1 MGGCRSRESSTRHI
15 QFLRARP
22 TPGDQ
27 KGQEETRGNQG
38 GRGEPRN
45 LGMGSAELQENTGV
59 TWFGQAG
66 DPSRQSQIW
75 QPHFTGAPGAAWPK
89 GPAQLA
95 HEVTPPNLSFQQ
107 PPEPLPPHH
116 PCPRQTG
123 THLTGNTSS
132 WREEAPGRSLPA
144 SPCSEHAVHLL
155 YPHSPCPATH
165 HEEPQHARTPGA
177 PTGTVTPTQQHPGWA
192 VRRDHHPYPVLGLQV
207 WQGSST
213 WSILV

>member
-15 QFLRARP
+15 LFLRARP

-27 KGQEETRGNQG
+27 KGQEETCGNQG

-45 LGMGSAELQENTGV
+45 LGMGSAKLQENTGV

-66 DPSRQSQIW
+66 DPSRQSQIC
-75 QPHFTGAPGAAWPK
+75 QPHFTGAPGAAWPHS
-89 GPAQLA
+89 PAQLA
-95 HEVTPPNLSFQQ
+95 HEVTPPNPSFQQ

-123 THLTGNTSS
+123 THLTGNTTS

-155 YPHSPCPATH
+155 YPHSPCPA
-165 HEEPQHARTPGA
+165 
-177 PTGTVTPTQQHPGWA
+177 PTTRSPSTLGHPGLPQEWSS
-192 VRRDHHPYPVLGLQV
+192 PP
-207 WQGSST
+207 SST
-213 WSILV
+213 QGGQ

>member
-45 LGMGSAELQENTGV
+45 LGMGSAKLQENTGV

-66 DPSRQSQIW
+66 DPSRQSQIC

-95 HEVTPPNLSFQQ
+95 HDATPPNPRFQQ

-123 THLTGNTSS
+123 THLTGNTTS

-155 YPHSPCPATH
+155 YPHSPCPALTTRS
-165 HEEPQHARTPGA
+165 PSTLG
-177 PTGTVTPTQQHPGWA
+177 HPGLPQEWSS
-192 VRRDHHPYPVLGLQV
+192 PP
-207 WQGSST
+207 SST
-213 WSILV
+213 QGGQ